1 MTKTLIDKTVYEK
14 MDNPTLIKKHQEIQ
28 VLISKSFSNTVNA
41 DMLEN
46 YTEIQ
51 KYIDEEI
58 DKRLDDG
65 RMDEDELDEDF

>member
-1 MTKTLIDKTVYEK
+1 MTKTLIDKTVYER
-14 MDNPTLIKKHQEIQ
+14 MDNPTLIKKQQEIQ
-28 VLISKSFSNTVNA
+28 VLISKSFSNTVTA